1 MASIITLVT
10 VMTINGQDFERQ
22 ERVPNLEQCWRMA
35 AERME
40 QMDAAHID
48 QNGNQTSID
57 KIGIGCVKNRGKDL

>member
-1 MASIITLVT
+1 MATIITIVT

-40 QMDAAHID
+40 QMVEQHVEIEKM
-48 QNGNQTSID
+48 GV
-57 KIGIGCVKNRGKDL
+57 GCVINRGKDL

>member
-1 MASIITLVT
+1 MATIITIVT

-40 QMDAAHID
+40 QMVAGHDDIEKM
-48 QNGNQTSID
+48 GV
-57 KIGIGCVKNRGKDL
+57 GCVINRGKDL